1 MSDAGRPRSSSLRD
15 LSRVQ
20 KRLLGVAVLL
30 GAAARLWLASDRAY
44 YGDEAG
50 TALLIDESYRYL
62 TWNGSADVEKGVCYA
77 VARDVTRSKE
87 LEGQRSHGQKELA
100 RTNMLLESIRHV
112 HGLAGSAAVMLLLLP
127 KISSFWVGI
136 GFLLLFG
143 VGTILSMGIVTL
155 GLGVPFAIS
164 GNFERM
170 NRAVA
175 RVAGTASM
183 LFGAALMS
191 DIAFDTSLIPF

>member
-1 MSDAGRPRSSSLRD
+1 MKSY
-15 LSRVQ
+15 VI
-20 KRLLGVAVLL
+20 GV
-30 GAAARLWLASDRAY
+30 
-44 YGDEAG
+44 
-50 TALLIDESYRYL
+50 
-62 TWNGSADVEKGVCYA
+62 
-77 VARDVTRSKE
+77 
-87 LEGQRSHGQKELA
+87 
-100 RTNMLLESIRHV
+100 V

-143 VGTILSMGIVTL
+143 VGTILSMGAITL

-175 RVAGTASM
+175 RVAGTAS
-183 LFGAALMS
+183 LVFGAALMA
-191 DIAFDTSLIPF
+191 DIALGTTLIPF